1 MSPQVFQ
8 GIEHLSKIS
17 TAQSLCFDTETL
29 QLQPE
34 RGRLRLLQLGARDR
48 DTIVLI
54 DCFQLD
60 KGDWA
65 DLRQFFRSP
74 TRFWLAHN
82 AVFDL
87 GWLQEHD
94 IYPAGWVRCSMLA
107 SRLLTNGLPNTKH
120 GLDSV
125 VKRYLKKE
133 LSKEQQ
139 RSNWGGD
146 LSKEQLD
153 YAANDVAALMELDV
167 ILEHRISRDR
177 LGPAFKLECRAL
189 PAMAQMWR
197 TGLPWNADNLQ
208 QRKIDYE
215 HDIKGLAKD
224 FVLQLDAAMPEEHKL
239 PRDEDGSFNLRAKDE
254 GKVREG
260 TKKYAGFNINSPKQL
275 VEKLTVLLGGEPPR
289 DANGKPSASRQA
301 LRSYAADHEVIQIYL
316 EWKRCE
322 KRRQM
327 IESIQEKMDDTGFVR
342 ASYMQLGAES
352 GRMSCIKPNNQQIP
366 RDKQFRSC
374 VEAPEGWL
382 LVDADFGQM
391 ELRLAAAVAK
401 DERMIAAFQAGE
413 DPHTVTAE
421 AIGCDRQTAKSA
433 NFGLLY
439 GSGPA
444 GLRNYAGGM
453 GITMTQERAAEIR
466 DEWLGA
472 FQGVAEWQRSNAAA
486 ADRTKYDKWAET
498 RIPLSGMRRYLQGDM
513 NRLTV
518 RCNTPIQGAGA
529 AILKCA
535 LGNLW
540 PRVKAAGEDTVRI
553 AAAVHDEIL
562 LLVREDAAEEWA
574 AILKQ
579 VMEEAEAKWLGEI
592 PALAEV
598 SFGKTWQE
606 TH

>member
-8 GIEHLSKIS
+8 GIEHLSKLN
-17 TAQSLCFDTETL
+17 TAQSICFDTETL

-74 TRFWLAHN
+74 NRFWLAHN

-139 RSNWGGD
+139 RSDWGGE
-146 LSKEQLD
+146 LSEEQLE
-153 YAANDVAALMELDV
+153 YAANDVAALMELDP

-197 TGLPWNADNLQ
+197 TGLPWNAENLQ
-208 QRKIDYE
+208 QRKVDYE

-239 PRDEDGSFNLRAKDE
+239 PRDEDGSFNLRSKDQ
-254 GKVREG
+254 GKVRDG

-275 VEKLTVLLGGEPPR
+275 VEKITVLLGEPPR

-327 IESIQEKMDDTGFVR
+327 IESIQEKMDAAGFVR

-472 FQGVAEWQRSNAAA
+472 FQGVAEWQQNNAAE

-540 PRVKAAGEDTVRI
+540 PKVKAAGEDTVRI

-562 LLVREDAAEEWA
+562 LLVRESAAEEWA
-574 AILKQ
+574 ATLKQ

-598 SFGKTWQE
+598 SVGKTWSE
-606 TH
+606 VH

>member
-8 GIEHLSKIS
+8 GIEHLSKLN
-17 TAQSLCFDTETL
+17 TAQSICFDTETL

-65 DLRQFFRSP
+65 DLRQFFRTP

-107 SRLLTNGLPNTKH
+107 SRLLTNGLSNTKH

-139 RSNWGGD
+139 RSDWGGE
-146 LSKEQLD
+146 LSEEQLE
-153 YAANDVAALMELDV
+153 YAANDVAALMELDP

-197 TGLPWNADNLQ
+197 TGLPWNAENLQ

-239 PRDEDGSFNLRAKDE
+239 PRDEDGSFNLRSKDQ
-254 GKVREG
+254 GKVRDG

-275 VEKLTVLLGGEPPR
+275 VEKITVLLGEPPR

-301 LRSYAADHEVIQIYL
+301 LRSYAADHQVIQIYL

-327 IESIQEKMDDTGFVR
+327 IESIQEKMDAAGFVR

-401 DERMIAAFQAGE
+401 DERMTVAFQAGE

-472 FQGVAEWQRSNAAA
+472 FQGVAEWQQNNAAE

-540 PRVKAAGEDTVRI
+540 PKVKTAGEDTVRI

-574 AILKQ
+574 ATLKQ